1 MRAALRWTAGMVVVA
16 LVVWLAAHAA
26 PGREVEP
33 PESAR
38 EEAHPAKGE
47 VRYEETW
54 TPITQVFETYREARA
69 KMEELVEQGRPVRG
83 ALTDLNWKINKLR
96 GEALAKERPLHAD
109 LSKVR
114 AKMRKAARTLSIR
127 PPREPQ
133 YQPMPTEPKRSR
145 YRDEGEYDDAL
156 RRYRREV
163 KRIREGNEKLKQ
175 EYERNLETYN
185 KMRAE
190 AKETIQENETTI
202 ADCEKQVETIQQE
215 LDEAQRPLLEERKRL
230 NTEIATLVNQARALI
245 TRADAL
251 ADAMRSA
258 PEDVRFRLGIIEWEG
273 EFYTLEK
280 LEALHAETQA
290 EIDRTHEQLKEQA
303 KLAGR
308 DFPEDWRHP
317 QQDRM
322 DALKSLIE
330 RAKAVR
336 GGTASSP

>member
-16 LVVWLAAHAA
+16 LVAWFAAHAA

-47 VRYEETW
+47 VRYDETW
-54 TPITQVFETYREARA
+54 TPITQVFEAYREARA
-69 KMEELVEQGRPVRG
+69 KMGELVEQGRPVRG
-83 ALTDLNWKINKLR
+83 ALTGLNRKINKLR
-96 GEALAKERPLHAD
+96 GEALAKKRPLRAD
-109 LSKVR
+109 LSKAR
-114 AKMRKAARTLSIR
+114 AKKRKAARVLDIR
-127 PPREPQ
+127 PPREPR
-133 YQPMPTEPKRSR
+133 YRPAPTEPKQSR
-145 YRDEGEYDDAL
+145 YPNEGEYDDAV
-156 RRYRREV
+156 RRYRREA
-163 KRIREGNEKLKQ
+163 KRVREYNEGLKQ
-175 EYERNLETYN
+175 KYERNLEAYN

-190 AKETIQENETTI
+190 AKKAVQESETTI
-202 ADCEKQVETIQQE
+202 ADCEKQVEAVQQE
-215 LDEAQRPLLEERKRL
+215 LSETQRPLLEERKRL
-230 NTEIATLVNQARALI
+230 NAEITTLTNQARALI

-273 EFYTLEK
+273 KFYTLEE

-290 EIDRTHEQLKEQA
+290 EIDRTREQLKEQA

-322 DALKSLIE
+322 DALKALIE
-330 RAKAVR
+330 RAKAAR
-336 GGTASSP
+336 GAAVSSP

>member
-1 MRAALRWTAGMVVVA
+1 MRAALRWTAGMVVGA

-54 TPITQVFETYREARA
+54 TPVTQVFETYREARA

-83 ALTDLNWKINKLR
+83 ALTDLNRKINKLR
-96 GEALAKERPLHAD
+96 GEALAKERPLRAD
-109 LSKVR
+109 LSKAR
-114 AKMRKAARTLSIR
+114 AKKRKAARALGIR

-133 YQPMPTEPKRSR
+133 YQPMPTEPKRS
-145 YRDEGEYDDAL
+145 YWDRDEYDDAL
-156 RRYRREV
+156 RRYRREAE
-163 KRIREGNEKLKQ
+163 RIRERNERLKQ
-175 EYERNLETYN
+175 EYERNLEAYN

-190 AKETIQENETTI
+190 AEKTIQESDATI
-202 ADCEKQVETIQQE
+202 ADCEKQIETVQQE
-215 LDEAQRPLLEERKRL
+215 LGEAQRPLLEERKRL
-230 NTEIATLVNQARALI
+230 STEITTLANQARALI
-245 TRADAL
+245 TRADGL

-258 PEDVRFRLGIIEWEG
+258 PEDVRFRLGIIEWEDK
-273 EFYTLEK
+273 FYTLEE

-290 EIDRTHEQLKEQA
+290 EIDRTREQLEEQA

-322 DALKSLIE
+322 DALKALVE
-330 RAKAVR
+330 RAKAAR
-336 GGTASSP
+336 GGTVSSP